1 MTKSERIKGDPK
13 DPVVQKK
20 QKLIDR
26 IRMQPHIKLLLIDHV
41 NFYLSL
47 FEDKDRKALISDLTE
62 QQRVLDLKEKEA
74 KEGND

>member
-1 MTKSERIKGDPK
+1 
-13 DPVVQKK
+13 
-20 QKLIDR
+20 
-26 IRMQPHIKLLLIDHV
+26 MQPHIKLLLIDHV

-74 KEGND
+74 QEGND